1 MGIVQRTSEFLKE
14 VRVESTKVTWPSRKE
29 LRESTIVVIVSV
41 TIIGIFIG
49 AVDRILSMFLGF
61 IIR

>member
-1 MGIVQRTSEFLKE
+1 MGIVQRTTEFLKE
-14 VRVESTKVTWPSRKE
+14 VRVESAKVTWPSRKA
-29 LRESTIVVIVSV
+29 LRESTVVVIVAV
-41 TIIGIFIG
+41 TFIGVFTG